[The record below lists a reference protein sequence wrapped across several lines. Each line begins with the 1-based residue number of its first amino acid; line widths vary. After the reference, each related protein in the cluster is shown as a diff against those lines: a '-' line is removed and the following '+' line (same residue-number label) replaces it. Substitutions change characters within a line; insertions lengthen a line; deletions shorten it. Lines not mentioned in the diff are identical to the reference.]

1 VFTGDTGYLDT
12 GGALGYSIHLG
23 LRQTLWFVLA
33 NLAVVT
39 LAVASWRRFRANLDL
54 WIWTGAGIIAV
65 AGGFRFFGHYYL
77 QLVPPL
83 ALLATGPIVH
93 ASRRTLAVVAV
104 VVAVPIAFFVQKA
117 ITSHLSRTE
126 VVARDLGAY
135 VRRTVPDNQPI
146 LVWGHLP
153 EVYWQSGRRPA
164 TRFATT
170 GFLTGQSG
178 GRPPSLTGMQY
189 AAPGAWSDFEADL
202 RSHPPALVLDLAPA
216 NVRNSR
222 YENRDR
228 FPRFYRYLDRHYRP
242 VAHVDGV
249 VAYVPR

>member
-1 VFTGDTGYLDT
+1 
-12 GGALGYSIHLG
+12 
-23 LRQTLWFVLA
+23 
-33 NLAVVT
+33 
-39 LAVASWRRFRANLDL
+39 
-54 WIWTGAGIIAV
+54 
-65 AGGFRFFGHYYL
+65 
-77 QLVPPL
+77 
-83 ALLATGPIVH
+83 
-93 ASRRTLAVVAV
+93 
-104 VVAVPIAFFVQKA
+104 
-117 ITSHLSRTE
+117 
-126 VVARDLGAY
+126 VARDVSAF
-135 VRRTVPDNQPI
+135 VRRTVPENQPI

-153 EVYWQSGRRPA
+153 EVYWQSDRPPA

-202 RSHPPALVLDLAPA
+202 RSHPPALILDLAPA

-222 YENRDR
+222 YENRRR
-228 FPRFYRYLDRHYRP
+228 FPRFYHYLDRHYRP